1 MARLDARVKTDLPAK
16 VFDPS
21 ESEKKKKSATIK
33 ELSLSGALIHGIS
46 SKSQFLSIRPNLP
59 GHGEIELGGEIV
71 RAEND
76 LAAMRFHS
84 SDKSTISALWETI
97 KKEIDSQDVCPYC
110 GQPVSS
116 GAECCKNCGLCL
128 NFEDDAYLD
137 QHFKKTFGARIQRR
151 VSTLDVDHLQKIIDF
166 IDTKFL
172 KTDHDSPDEEF
183 VGTSPG
189 MLEVFSM
196 IRKVA
201 PTDMNVLILGESGT
215 GKELTARAIHERSER
230 KDKPFVALNCAAIP
244 ESLLE
249 AELFGHERG
258 AFTGAY
264 ATRKGKF
271 EIADGGTVFLDEI
284 GDLSP
289 GLQAKILR
297 FLEDRI
303 VERIGAK
310 GGRKVNVRIV
320 AATNCDLN
328 NMVENGRFRNDLFF
342 RLDAFTINLPP
353 LRERGED
360 KVILARFFFK
370 KIAQTENSHL
380 KGFSEEAIEAIRK
393 YHWPG
398 NVRELINKVRR
409 SIVMAAGEHIEPAD
423 MQLDEN
429 KTAADENSFQGLAA
443 KSQKEL
449 VIKVLEENNFV
460 IARSAKALGI
470 SRPSLYHWMKKFE
483 IKNNPIKARPYN

>member
-1 MARLDARVKTDLPAK
+1 
-16 VFDPS
+16 
-21 ESEKKKKSATIK
+21 
-33 ELSLSGALIHGIS
+33 
-46 SKSQFLSIRPNLP
+46 
-59 GHGEIELGGEIV
+59 
-71 RAEND
+71 
-76 LAAMRFHS
+76 
-84 SDKSTISALWETI
+84 
-97 KKEIDSQDVCPYC
+97 
-110 GQPVSS
+110 
-116 GAECCKNCGLCL
+116 
-128 NFEDDAYLD
+128 
-137 QHFKKTFGARIQRR
+137 
-151 VSTLDVDHLQKIIDF
+151 
-166 IDTKFL
+166 
-172 KTDHDSPDEEF
+172 
-183 VGTSPG
+183 
-189 MLEVFSM
+189 M

-230 KDKPFVALNCAAIP
+230 KNKPFVALNCAAIP

-320 AATNCDLN
+320 AATNCNLN

-470 SRPSLYHWMKKFE
+470 SRPSLYHWMRKFE
-483 IKNNPIKARPYN
+483 IKNNSSKARPYN